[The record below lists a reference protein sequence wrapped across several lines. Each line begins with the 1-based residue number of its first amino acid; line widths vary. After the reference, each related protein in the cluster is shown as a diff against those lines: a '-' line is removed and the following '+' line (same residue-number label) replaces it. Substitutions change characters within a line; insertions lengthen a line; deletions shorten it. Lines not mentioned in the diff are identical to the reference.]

1 VHLALRFQENQW
13 LAVLVVIPHN
23 QKLVPSAVLA
33 LVAIWFGMQ
42 VLTMVSNMTEML
54 TREAG
59 QLTGSANLSSM
70 RSKLIII
77 TTQTKTEI
85 SNKLLLNI
93 IKDSI

>member
-13 LAVLVVIPHN
+13 LAVLVVMPHN
-23 QKLVPSAVLA
+23 HQLVLSAVLA

-54 TREAG
+54 TREAA
-59 QLTGSANLSSM
+59 QLTGSANLRCM

-93 IKDSI
+93 FKDSI